1 MDLLNLQILSVI
13 EIIDGQLTN
22 VESFIVTKEN
32 EKKIVDKAEKY
43 FVDKIKE
50 HEILIANLNDDFGGV
65 NLSGVNL
72 NNNDSY
78 YDYYIDGGY
87 YLKGSLELYLS
98 WSKNINF

>member
-22 VESFIVTKEN
+22 VESFIVTEEN

-50 HEILIANLNDDFGGV
+50 QEILIANLNDDFGGI
-65 NLSGVNL
+65 NL

-78 YDYYIDGGY
+78 YDYYIDGRY

>member
-1 MDLLNLQILSVI
+1 MDLLNLRILSVI
-13 EIIDGQLTN
+13 EIIDGQLSN
-22 VESFIVTKEN
+22 VESFIVNEEN

-50 HEILIANLNDDFGGV
+50 NETLIAKLNADFGGI
-65 NLSGVNL
+65 NL
-72 NNNDSY
+72 NHNDSY
-78 YDYYIDGGY
+78 YDDYIDGGY